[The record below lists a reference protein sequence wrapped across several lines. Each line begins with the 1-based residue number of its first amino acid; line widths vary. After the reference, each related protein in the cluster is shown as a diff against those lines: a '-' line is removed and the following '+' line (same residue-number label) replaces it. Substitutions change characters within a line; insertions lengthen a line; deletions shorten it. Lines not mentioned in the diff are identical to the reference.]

1 MDGSFLIINPLLG
14 IIFFRD
20 TFEELISK
28 GSSLTLILL
37 PEKFSIFE
45 ILSGPFSL
53 SIVKRKFFLVSDP
66 NSTKTPQT

>member
-1 MDGSFLIINPLLG
+1 LIK
-14 IIFFRD
+14 R
-20 TFEELISK
+20 LI
-28 GSSLTLILL
+28 

-45 ILSGPFSL
+45 NLSGPLSL